1 MRYCIHILHSIYYS
15 NKKTIEGENM
25 KNKNII
31 TKIYRES
38 EVKRI
43 SEKIMMLNNY
53 PLDEIKFL
61 NIRLITS
68 LILFFI
74 TLLIFKTGYILSPII
89 ALVYYYLFEY
99 LFLDTFIQKR
109 IKKID
114 REALTFFEILTLTL
128 ESGRDLE
135 KALEITVLNVNSELS
150 EEFKKTLFE
159 VKFGK
164 SLLEALNDTKK
175 RIPSETINNIIL
187 NITQTNI
194 FGNRIIDT
202 MYSQIEFLR
211 DKQVL
216 EVREQINKLP
226 NKISIISVLF
236 IVPIILLIVLGPFL
250 ISFING

>member
-1 MRYCIHILHSIYYS
+1 
-15 NKKTIEGENM
+15 M

-43 SEKIMMLNNY
+43 NSKITMLNNY
-53 PLDEIKFL
+53 PLNEISFL
-61 NIRLITS
+61 NIRLISS
-68 LILFFI
+68 LMIFLI
-74 TLLIFKTGYILSPII
+74 TLIIFKTGYILSPAIAII
-89 ALVYYYLFEY
+89 YYYLFEY
-99 LFLDTFIQKR
+99 LFIDIPIQNRTKLL
-109 IKKID
+109 D

-150 EEFKKTLFE
+150 SEFKKTLFE

-164 SLLEALNDTKK
+164 TLLEALNDTKK

-194 FGNRIIDT
+194 FGNKIIDT

-216 EVREQINKLP
+216 SVREQINKLP

>member
-1 MRYCIHILHSIYYS
+1 
-15 NKKTIEGENM
+15 M

-43 SEKIMMLNNY
+43 NSKITMLNNY
-53 PLDEIKFL
+53 PLNEINFL
-61 NIRLITS
+61 NIRLISS
-68 LILFFI
+68 LMIFLI
-74 TLLIFKTGYILSPII
+74 TLIIFKTGYILSPAIAII
-89 ALVYYYLFEY
+89 YYYLFEY
-99 LFLDTFIQKR
+99 LFIDIPIQNRTKLL
-109 IKKID
+109 D

-150 EEFKKTLFE
+150 SEFKKTLFE

-164 SLLEALNDTKK
+164 TLLEALNDTKK

-194 FGNRIIDT
+194 FGNKIIDT

-216 EVREQINKLP
+216 SVREQINKLP

>member
-1 MRYCIHILHSIYYS
+1 
-15 NKKTIEGENM
+15 M
-25 KNKNII
+25 KNHKIVR
-31 TKIYRES
+31 KIYRNS
-38 EVKRI
+38 EINRI
-43 SEKIMMLNNY
+43 NKKITMLNNY
-53 PLDEIKFL
+53 PIDEVTFL
-61 NIRLITS
+61 NIRLLTTI
-68 LILFFI
+68 IIFFI
-74 TLLIFKTGYILSPII
+74 TLFIFKTGYILSPIL
-89 ALVYYYLFEY
+89 ALIYYYIFEY
-99 LFLDTFIQKR
+99 IFLDVPVQKR
-109 IKKID
+109 TKSLD

-194 FGNRIIDT
+194 FGNSIIET

-211 DKQVL
+211 EKQVL
-216 EVREQINKLP
+216 EVREQINKIP

-250 ISFING
+250 ITFIGG

>member
-1 MRYCIHILHSIYYS
+1 
-15 NKKTIEGENM
+15 M
-25 KNKNII
+25 KNHKIVR
-31 TKIYRES
+31 KIYRNS
-38 EVKRI
+38 EINRI
-43 SEKIMMLNNY
+43 NKKITMLNNY
-53 PLDEIKFL
+53 PIDEVTFL
-61 NIRLITS
+61 NIRLLTTI
-68 LILFFI
+68 IIFFI
-74 TLLIFKTGYILSPII
+74 TLFIFKTGYILSPIL
-89 ALVYYYLFEY
+89 ALIYYYIFEY
-99 LFLDTFIQKR
+99 IFLDVQVQKR
-109 IKKID
+109 IKSLD

-194 FGNRIIDT
+194 FGNSIIET

-211 DKQVL
+211 EKQVL
-216 EVREQINKLP
+216 EVREQINKIP

-250 ISFING
+250 ITFIGG

>member
-1 MRYCIHILHSIYYS
+1 M
-15 NKKTIEGENM
+15 KKQKFIR
-25 KNKNII
+25 
-31 TKIYRES
+31 KIYREQ
-38 EVKRI
+38 EIKRI
-43 SEKIMMLNNY
+43 NEKITMLNNY
-53 PLDEIKFL
+53 PFDEETFL
-61 NIRLITS
+61 NIRLITT
-68 LILFFI
+68 LIVFLI
-74 TLLIFKTGYILSPII
+74 TLLIFKIGYILSPII
-89 ALVYYYLFEY
+89 SLIYYYMFEY
-99 LFLDTFIQKR
+99 ILLDTLIIKR
-109 IKKID
+109 VKKLD

-135 KALEITVLNVNSELS
+135 KALEITVSNVNSELS
-150 EEFKKTLFE
+150 QEFKKTLFE

-194 FGNRIIDT
+194 FGNSIIDT

-211 DKQVL
+211 EKQIL

-236 IVPIILLIVLGPFL
+236 VVPIILLIVLGPFL
-250 ISFING
+250 ITFLNG

>member
-1 MRYCIHILHSIYYS
+1 MR
-15 NKKTIEGENM
+15 
-25 KNKNII
+25 NKNII

-109 IKKID
+109 IKKLD

-194 FGNRIIDT
+194 FGNKIIDT

-216 EVREQINKLP
+216 SIREQINKLP

>member
-1 MRYCIHILHSIYYS
+1 
-15 NKKTIEGENM
+15 M

-89 ALVYYYLFEY
+89 TLVYYYLFEY
-99 LFLDTFIQKR
+99 VFLDTFIQKR
-109 IKKID
+109 IKKLD

-194 FGNRIIDT
+194 FGNKIIDT

-216 EVREQINKLP
+216 SIREQINKLEAEYQAIEHILMKAYKHDNP
-226 NKISIISVLF
+226 TGIEIDMEIARLQKLKEKENKFS
-236 IVPIILLIVLGPFL
+236 GEER
-250 ISFING
+250 

>member
-1 MRYCIHILHSIYYS
+1 
-15 NKKTIEGENM
+15 M

-43 SEKIMMLNNY
+43 NSKITMLNNY
-53 PLDEIKFL
+53 PLNEISFL
-61 NIRLITS
+61 NIRLISS
-68 LILFFI
+68 LMIFLI
-74 TLLIFKTGYILSPII
+74 TLIIFETGYILSPAIAII
-89 ALVYYYLFEY
+89 YYYLFEY
-99 LFLDTFIQKR
+99 LFIDIPIQNRTKLL
-109 IKKID
+109 D

-150 EEFKKTLFE
+150 NEFKKTLFE

-164 SLLEALNDTKK
+164 TLLEALNDTKK

-194 FGNRIIDT
+194 FGNKIIDT

-216 EVREQINKLP
+216 SVREQINKLP

>member
-1 MRYCIHILHSIYYS
+1 
-15 NKKTIEGENM
+15 M

-99 LFLDTFIQKR
+99 VFLDTFIQKR
-109 IKKID
+109 IKKLD

-159 VKFGK
+159 VKIGK

>member
-1 MRYCIHILHSIYYS
+1 
-15 NKKTIEGENM
+15 M

-31 TKIYRES
+31 TKIYRDS

-43 SEKIMMLNNY
+43 NEKITMLNNY

-61 NIRLITS
+61 NIRLLTTIIVF
-68 LILFFI
+68 LI
-74 TLLIFKTGYILSPII
+74 TLLIFKTGYIFSPVI

-99 LFLDTFIQKR
+99 LFLDVSIQKR
-109 IKKID
+109 TKQLD

-150 EEFKKTLFE
+150 NEFKKTLFE

-194 FGNRIIDT
+194 FGNKIIDT

-216 EVREQINKLP
+216 SIREQINKLP
-226 NKISIISVLF
+226 NKISIVSVVF
-236 IVPIILLIVLGPFL
+236 IVPIIMLIVLGPFL
-250 ISFING
+250 ISFLNG

>member
-1 MRYCIHILHSIYYS
+1 
-15 NKKTIEGENM
+15 M

-99 LFLDTFIQKR
+99 VFLDTFIQNR
-109 IKKID
+109 IKKLD

-128 ESGRDLE
+128 ESGRNLE

-150 EEFKKTLFE
+150 QEFKKTLFE

-216 EVREQINKLP
+216 SIREQINKLP

-250 ISFING
+250 ISFIGG

>member
-1 MRYCIHILHSIYYS
+1 M
-15 NKKTIEGENM
+15 KKHKFIR
-25 KNKNII
+25 
-31 TKIYRES
+31 KIYRDTEI
-38 EVKRI
+38 KRI
-43 SEKIMMLNNY
+43 NEKIRTLNNY
-53 PLDEIKFL
+53 PIDEINFL
-61 NIRLITS
+61 NIRLITT
-68 LILFFI
+68 IIIFFI
-74 TLLIFKTGYILSPII
+74 TFLIFKTGYIISPII

-99 LFLDTFIQKR
+99 IFLDIQVQNR
-109 IKKID
+109 IKKLD

-128 ESGRDLE
+128 ESGRNLE

-159 VKFGK
+159 IKFGK
-164 SLLEALNDTKK
+164 SLIEALNDTKK

-194 FGNRIIDT
+194 FGNSIIDT

-211 DKQVL
+211 EKQIL
-216 EVREQINKLP
+216 SIREQINKLP

-250 ISFING
+250 ITFING